1 MKKIISVLCVFLL
14 LFSLCSVNISAE
26 DPIVWVVDPVYD
38 YIGNPASTGAPYFA
52 YVKGGESGF
61 MDASGNTVFGP
72 FNTKDMT
79 ASSFA
84 EYSDG
89 AHYAIVKEYEKIRI
103 LKEDGSFISDVESFF
118 STNEMT
124 YEPEIMET
132 ISKTIEGSFDKIKTV
147 TYKNA
152 MGENLLAPISVIDA
166 GNFHS
171 GVAVIK
177 TASGSAIV
185 DEVGN
190 ITPVNAELDLTGF
203 YYEDVCIAKKGGKYG
218 LVKLSKPYC
227 ISVRLD
233 GKKVYFDQLPTIVND
248 RTLVPLRAI
257 FEALNAEVE
266 WNGAIR
272 TVTATKGDTVV
283 VLTID
288 STTPTVNGETQT
300 LDAPAMIINSRTM
313 VPARFV
319 AQSFGA
325 DVDWDGTTRTVIIKT
340 K

>member
-1 MKKIISVLCVFLL
+1 MYC
-14 LFSLCSVNISAE
+14 
-26 DPIVWVVDPVYD
+26 
-38 YIGNPASTGAPYFA
+38 
-52 YVKGGESGF
+52 
-61 MDASGNTVFGP
+61 
-72 FNTKDMT
+72 
-79 ASSFA
+79 
-84 EYSDG
+84 
-89 AHYAIVKEYEKIRI
+89 
-103 LKEDGSFISDVESFF
+103 
-118 STNEMT
+118 
-124 YEPEIMET
+124 
-132 ISKTIEGSFDKIKTV
+132 
-147 TYKNA
+147 
-152 MGENLLAPISVIDA
+152 
-166 GNFHS
+166 
-171 GVAVIK
+171 
-177 TASGSAIV
+177 
-185 DEVGN
+185 
-190 ITPVNAELDLTGF
+190 
-203 YYEDVCIAKKGGKYG
+203 KKGGKYG

-266 WNGAIR
+266 WNGATR